1 MSRRFGWAFLSLVIP
16 TLTACS
22 SLISSPQTTSGE
34 TGAAATQTSDGGGVT
49 VSVTWEG
56 PAAGAI
62 FEVRAD
68 THSVDLDGLDLSTAS
83 LRNDRGE
90 ALEPDRWSAPPG
102 GHHRQGRLVFQGN
115 AAEFFAR
122 AKWVE
127 LTLPG
132 IGDVPIRTLRWDVAT

>member
-1 MSRRFGWAFLSLVIP
+1 MSRRFGWALLALAIP
-16 TLTACS
+16 TLAACS
-22 SLISSPQTTSGE
+22 SLISSPQTASGE

-68 THSVDLDGLDLSTAS
+68 THSVDLDGLDLSNAS

-90 ALEPDRWSAPPG
+90 ALQPDRWSAPPG
-102 GHHRQGRLVFQGN
+102 GHHRQGNLAFQGN
-115 AAEFFAR
+115 VAEFFAG
-122 AKWVE
+122 AKWIE
-127 LTLPG
+127 LDLVGVGGMQT
-132 IGDVPIRTLRWDVAT
+132 RTLRWDLPA